1 MASRG
6 TKNIWI
12 LILLMLA
19 GVVLGGFI
27 AQLVADVSFLSFL
40 AYGKTF
46 GLTSPLNLD
55 LGILTLQFGLTINFT
70 IAGLLGIGLAFLIY
84 HKMY

>member
-1 MASRG
+1 MRG
-6 TKNIWI
+6 RTQNIWI
-12 LILLMLA
+12 LLLLMLA

-27 AQLVADVSFLSFL
+27 ASLVANVSFLSFL

-55 LGILTLQFGLTINFT
+55 LGVLTLQFGCTINFT
-70 IAGLLGIGLAFLIY
+70 IAGILGIILAFFIY
-84 HKMY
+84 RRM